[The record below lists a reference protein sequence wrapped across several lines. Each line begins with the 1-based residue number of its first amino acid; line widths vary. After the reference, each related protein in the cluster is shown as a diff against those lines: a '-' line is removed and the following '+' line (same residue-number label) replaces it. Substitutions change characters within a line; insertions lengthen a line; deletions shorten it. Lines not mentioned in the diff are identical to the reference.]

1 MQNSAVSFLC
11 FHGALCKLMLL
22 FYSFYSHF
30 VVVSLLQ
37 KVVSVLETRIYF
49 STDFN
54 TEMKCESR
62 SVVSN
67 FLQPHIQS
75 MEFSKPEYWSR

>member
-1 MQNSAVSFLC
+1 
-11 FHGALCKLMLL
+11 MLL

-49 STDFN
+49 NKSMIKIPGIEVVMVNFTCQFDCGRDAQIAGKILLLS
-54 TEMKCESR
+54 M
-62 SVVSN
+62 SVRL
-67 FLQPHIQS
+67 FQERLTF
-75 MEFSKPEYWSR
+75 EFVD